1 MGCCDDPTDPVKI
14 NRSDLV
20 QIQERYGNLQRDLFT
35 GDPEKVMLK
44 QLRDANAYLRELAA
58 LRAHYDSVR
67 KHAIGLLDKNS
78 ISVLER
84 VFAAEGDNEI
94 GTAAKSR
101 LQQLENDEGL
111 LGGLFKGKG

>member
-20 QIQERYGNLQRDLFT
+20 QIQEHYGNLQRELFT

-44 QLRDANAYLRELAA
+44 QLREANAYLRELAA

-67 KHAIGLLDKNS
+67 KHAIELLDKDS

-84 VFAAEGDNEI
+84 VVAAEGDNEI
-94 GTAAKSR
+94 AATAKKR
-101 LQQLENDEGL
+101 LQQLENNKGL
-111 LGGLFKGKG
+111 LGRLFKE